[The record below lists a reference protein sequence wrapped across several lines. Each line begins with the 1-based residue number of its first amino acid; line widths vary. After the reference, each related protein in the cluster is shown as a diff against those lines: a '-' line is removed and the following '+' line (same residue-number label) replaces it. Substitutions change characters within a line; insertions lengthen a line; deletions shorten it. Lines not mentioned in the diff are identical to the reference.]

1 MVDAFKRKFHVA
13 ILAAGIVK
21 ELKPLTNS
29 TPKPLVCVND
39 EPILTRL
46 IKSLPQE
53 HVESLTIVVGH
64 LAEQIVE
71 VVSSMDLPYRVN
83 FYKNADYANTHC
95 SSSLIKLKS
104 ILDKGVLFFNSDV
117 VFSDKAIREIF
128 NVNFD
133 NSFVVCKN
141 PLDQRSD
148 LQKVLYDNDNIIKKW
163 SLVLDNFN
171 ADVIGPVYI
180 SQSKGILLQKVIEI
194 NKEKIKQLPC
204 FTFLSSYMVDGDTKV
219 LNLAMMMRVK

>member
-1 MVDAFKRKFHVA
+1 MVKLLLSMVDAFKRKFHVA
-13 ILAAGIVK
+13 ILAAGIGK
-21 ELKPLTNS
+21 RLKPLTNS

-117 VFSDKAIREIF
+117 VFSDKAIKY
-128 NVNFD
+128 NNSNYNFQLPSKTFCQPD
-133 NSFVVCKN
+133 HLST
-141 PLDQRSD
+141 L
-148 LQKVLYDNDNIIKKW
+148 DND
-163 SLVLDNFN
+163 SLCQIEV
-171 ADVIGPVYI
+171 
-180 SQSKGILLQKVIEI
+180 KVP
-194 NKEKIKQLPC
+194 LTSAT
-204 FTFLSSYMVDGDTKV
+204 FFLSI
-219 LNLAMMMRVK
+219 